1 MADSI
6 RSKGVQVPLKARPR
20 GGDAAEIIWGE
31 RRWRGA
37 MLVYQGYD
45 DAAGNHYAPQ
55 PDLLIPV
62 MVEEMSDE
70 EMFELMMLE
79 NLQRQDLAP
88 SEEGAGYARMME
100 DWGLS
105 TRDVSA
111 RLGVPQSRITRFARL
126 LHLPVSVRDRVDAGD
141 LPLYVALEALRVPA
155 EWLGGDARLE
165 ALRVAEE
172 AGSAVRAHEMVEG
185 RFLRPAREA
194 GEWESED
201 RLAGLEARYGAG
213 VERLPYRLCRELFPG
228 GTTLLT
234 PVTAGHFVLGAAIPK
249 APVVHFPTALSWAEM
264 AEMWGAPRYVACDG
278 EMGEVLLTRADLV
291 AEAARTRH
299 TWEVEV
305 VRDVVSGSWRWRST
319 EAWLADG
326 DRVALLK
333 LSGVGDVP
341 QGYVAGRI
349 YEVHAGR
356 ALESGGEGEG
366 CVFDLVDG
374 RGGRAVPL
382 HGATVTRLGV
392 LEVSRCPFLP
402 GEGRVG
408 VDALRMES
416 ADAEASASAAST
428 ARRAAMVE
436 MLGRAEMAIRGTVA
450 ATGGHDGLLAQAVH
464 FLAVAGAV
472 GCSHADHPGNQLM
485 ALLELPEEA
494 AEEAQFST
502 WQGLSGADA
511 SRAGVESFAV
521 CAWLVYWLSVYEGDD
536 LASCDKWL
544 AVVAGYGI

>member
-1 MADSI
+1 MTTLAPDRLTITQLSPTALSASALNPRKRFLQSSLVDMADSI

-172 AGSAVRAHEMVEG
+172 AGSA
-185 RFLRPAREA
+185 
-194 GEWESED
+194 
-201 RLAGLEARYGAG
+201 
-213 VERLPYRLCRELFPG
+213 
-228 GTTLLT
+228 
-234 PVTAGHFVLGAAIPK
+234 
-249 APVVHFPTALSWAEM
+249 
-264 AEMWGAPRYVACDG
+264 
-278 EMGEVLLTRADLV
+278 
-291 AEAARTRH
+291 
-299 TWEVEV
+299 
-305 VRDVVSGSWRWRST
+305 
-319 EAWLADG
+319 
-326 DRVALLK
+326 
-333 LSGVGDVP
+333 
-341 QGYVAGRI
+341 
-349 YEVHAGR
+349 
-356 ALESGGEGEG
+356 
-366 CVFDLVDG
+366 G
-374 RGGRAVPL
+374 RGGRMRWWRAD
-382 HGATVTRLGV
+382 
-392 LEVSRCPFLP
+392 SC
-402 GEGRVG
+402 GRRVRRG
-408 VDALRMES
+408 SGSLRIDWR
-416 ADAEASASAAST
+416 AW
-428 ARRAAMVE
+428 RRAT
-436 MLGRAEMAIRGTVA
+436 GRGWSGCRIGSAVSFSRG
-450 ATGGHDGLLAQAVH
+450 GRR
-464 FLAVAGAV
+464 
-472 GCSHADHPGNQLM
+472 C
-485 ALLELPEEA
+485 
-494 AEEAQFST
+494 
-502 WQGLSGADA
+502 
-511 SRAGVESFAV
+511 
-521 CAWLVYWLSVYEGDD
+521 
-536 LASCDKWL
+536 
-544 AVVAGYGI
+544 